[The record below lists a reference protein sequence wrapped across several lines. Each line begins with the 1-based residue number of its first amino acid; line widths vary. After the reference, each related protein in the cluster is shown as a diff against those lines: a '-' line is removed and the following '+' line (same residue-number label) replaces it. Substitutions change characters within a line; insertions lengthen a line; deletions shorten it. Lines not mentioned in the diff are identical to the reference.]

1 MNPGSSSI
9 ERADGLVAGVW
20 RLGAAMGGHMS
31 ERVQAIEY
39 VSTEIASGSLK
50 PIDKCNQP
58 PRPARTF
65 PILQSHLNSKGV

>member
-39 VSTEIASGSLK
+39 VSTEIASG
-50 PIDKCNQP
+50 
-58 PRPARTF
+58 
-65 PILQSHLNSKGV
+65 